1 MFSTTGRA
9 PAAPR
14 TRRRGSGAL
23 DIRVR
28 LTKNP
33 RLNEPMEEALYLF
46 PYYDPETNK
55 YPKVDKETCSLQLAR
70 VGYSIPTATFYADR
84 FSVSVD

>member
-1 MFSTTGRA
+1 
-9 PAAPR
+9 
-14 TRRRGSGAL
+14 
-23 DIRVR
+23 
-28 LTKNP
+28 
-33 RLNEPMEEALYLF
+33 MEEALYLF